1 MVDVVEYAD
10 HLPVHVE
17 SVGNPDVRAEYD
29 AAHGPAIYRNKV
41 WKKPSGPPVHLS
53 FEQSDQVPN
62 VIALEGPQVFAMPGT
77 SIEARVTGK
86 PYAGQRI
93 LERADLFVLYMLRDA
108 YPERPFFISR
118 TTGTYEQEMGLAPY
132 MVSTGLA
139 RKLLPAEP
147 KAGQG
152 YLQVP
157 GEGWVDGATTR
168 APHEQ
173 LSDREFEVLR
183 ALGSGMMVKDVA
195 AQLRLSAKTVST
207 YRTRLLE
214 KMGLKSKADL
224 VRYVVAHD
232 LLK

>member
-1 MVDVVEYAD
+1 MIVACTSLLNTEWYTRQ
-10 HLPVHVE
+10 LIRRPVI
-17 SVGNPDVRAEYD
+17 EYD
-29 AAHGPAIYRNKV
+29 AAHGPAIYRNKI

-62 VIALEGPQVFAMPGT
+62 VIALQGPQVFAMPGT

-108 YPERPFFISR
+108 YPERPFYISR

-157 GEGWVDGATTR
+157 GEGWVDVATTR
-168 APHEQ
+168 ALWET
-173 LSDREFEVLR
+173 DF
-183 ALGSGMMVKDVA
+183 A
-195 AQLRLSAKTVST
+195 AP
-207 YRTRLLE
+207 
-214 KMGLKSKADL
+214 KSK
-224 VRYVVAHD
+224 
-232 LLK
+232 